1 MGADFGVYFVA
12 DLICARC
19 LDTFSRDFKANL
31 YFNYVKG
38 KDPYTSVEKV
48 KLAVSDADNIY
59 YIGSRIDLSVGIRE
73 TIVLSIP
80 IALLCKANCRGLCPV
95 CGKNKNKE
103 KCDCK
108 TEKVGLFTPI
118 PKKKKGKAKRVK
130 KR

>member
-1 MGADFGVYFVA
+1 M
-12 DLICARC
+12 
-19 LDTFSRDFKANL
+19 
-31 YFNYVKG
+31 
-38 KDPYTSVEKV
+38 
-48 KLAVSDADNIY
+48 AVSDADNIY

-118 PKKKKGKAKRVK
+118 PKKKKGKEKRVK